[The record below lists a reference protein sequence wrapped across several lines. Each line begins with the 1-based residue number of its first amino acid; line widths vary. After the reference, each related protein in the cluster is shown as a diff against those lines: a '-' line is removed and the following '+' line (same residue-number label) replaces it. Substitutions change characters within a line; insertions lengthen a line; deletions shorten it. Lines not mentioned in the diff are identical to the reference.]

1 VIGFPVERG
10 VAAMRNFAADSLQK
24 QQNRRRGE
32 QRKGANVPAKSLQ
45 MQARAGNEK
54 HDGTTPVL
62 AANPAAN
69 AATAR
74 VADRPLRHDGA
85 PLS

>member
-1 VIGFPVERG
+1 
-10 VAAMRNFAADSLQK
+10 MRNFAADSLQK

-32 QRKGANVPAKSLQ
+32 QRKGASVPAKSLQ

-62 AANPAAN
+62 AVNPAAN

-74 VADRPLRHDGA
+74 VADHPLRHDGA

>member
-1 VIGFPVERG
+1 
-10 VAAMRNFAADSLQK
+10 M
-24 QQNRRRGE
+24 
-32 QRKGANVPAKSLQ
+32 PAKPLQ

-62 AANPAAN
+62 AANYAAN

-74 VADRPLRHDGA
+74 VADHPLRHDGR